1 MKIRNPLLVRAAGR
15 LGVAAARLLV
25 GSLRVELRCLGATT
39 LPVGDAPPGARYAYA
54 VWHEYLLVP
63 TVRYGHPDLAAL
75 VSKHADGQ
83 ILAELIRAKGMAIV
97 AGSTN
102 RGGVEAVRTI
112 VSGAA
117 GRRHLVVT
125 PDGPRGPR
133 RRVQGGVVYAASR
146 AGLEVVPLGFAFEK
160 AFRLKSWDRFAV
172 PRPGSKVWCVA
183 GPPVAVPPGIR
194 GAELDRYGLVIQDAL
209 DHAVAAAECWRRGI
223 VPGSSGS

>member
-1 MKIRNPLLVRAAGR
+1 MKIRNPALVRAAGR
-15 LGVAAARLLV
+15 LGVAAAKVLV
-25 GSLRVELRCLGATT
+25 GSLDVRLCCRGERT
-39 LPVGDAPPGARYAYA
+39 LPVGEAAPGSRYAYA
-54 VWHEYLLVP
+54 VWHENLLVP
-63 TVRYGHPDLAAL
+63 TIKYGHPDLAAL

-83 ILAELIRAKGMAIV
+83 ILAELLRAKGMAIV

-102 RGGVEAVRTI
+102 RGGVEAVRKI

-133 RRVQGGVVYAASR
+133 REVQGGIVYAASR
-146 AGLEVVPLGFAFEK
+146 AGLKVVPLGFAFHK

-183 GPPVAVPPGIR
+183 GPPVAVPAGIK
-194 GAELDRYGLVIQDAL
+194 GAGLEEWGRLIQRSLDGVT
-209 DHAVAAAECWRRGI
+209 AAAAAWRHG
-223 VPGSSGS
+223 VEPVSSLS